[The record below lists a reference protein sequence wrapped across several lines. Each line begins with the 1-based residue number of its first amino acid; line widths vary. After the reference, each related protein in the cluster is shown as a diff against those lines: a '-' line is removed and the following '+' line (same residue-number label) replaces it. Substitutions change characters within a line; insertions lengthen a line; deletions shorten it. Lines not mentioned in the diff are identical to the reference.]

1 MEDNPIEELLSR
13 VSRFASILG
22 ISRTDL
28 KIYSV
33 LLLEGQMTAREIS
46 EKMNISYTKIYT
58 ILGKLEEKGW
68 IKRLGKKPAF
78 YEAVPLR
85 DLWAN
90 IKKTIEI
97 KIDEFEKDFI
107 EPLSSMLSTSSTYS
121 ITMVPPS
128 KLKTTI
134 FEILDS
140 PGKIMMAISFPEILE
155 KEIIEIIKV
164 KSYNSDLKLILQ
176 NDIKISNVSSVN
188 IRRLQNMFGS
198 GIITSSAVLLIV
210 KNADKLS
217 GLFSNHKYIV
227 DIASVYFNHLWEQAK

>member
-1 MEDNPIEELLSR
+1 MEDNPVDELLSR

-28 KIYSV
+28 KIYSF
-33 LLLEGQMTAREIS
+33 LLLEGQMSARELS
-46 EKMNISYTKIYT
+46 EKMGISYTKIYT

-68 IKRLGKKPAF
+68 IRRIGKKPAF
-78 YEAVPLR
+78 YEAIPLR

-90 IKKTIEI
+90 VKKTIEV
-97 KIDEFEKDFI
+97 KINEFEKDFI

-121 ITMVPPS
+121 ITMIPPS
-128 KLKTTI
+128 KLKSTI

-140 PGKIMMAISFPEILE
+140 SNKIMIAVSFPEILE
-155 KEIIEIIKV
+155 TDILELIKV
-164 KSYNSDLKLILQ
+164 KSYNSDIKLILQ
-176 NDIKISNVSSVN
+176 NDMQINNLSGVN
-188 IRRLQNMFGS
+188 TRKLQSMFGS
-198 GIITSSAVLLIV
+198 GIITSSAVLLII